1 MDKAAIALEY
11 SVPALLIVVGV
22 VVILK
27 LRTGGRY
34 GRISTRTA
42 SVYLATPAIAIIVL
56 LVLTAT
62 STTSSAVPFLMAYP
76 VRDAN
81 HPNRSFEEHLRCRP
95 PPGLGEHRWH
105 TLTQQCAV

>member
-27 LRTGGRY
+27 LRTGGWY

-62 STTSSAVPFLMAYP
+62 STTSSAVPFLMALVFIP
-76 VRDAN
+76 LGNAS

-95 PPGLGEHRWH
+95 PVWVNIAGTP
-105 TLTQQCAV
+105 

>member
-1 MDKAAIALEY
+1 MDKAAIALGY

-27 LRTGGRY
+27 LRTGGWY

-42 SVYLATPAIAIIVL
+42 SVYLATLAIAIIVL

-62 STTSSAVPFLMAYP
+62 STTSSAVPFLMALVFIP
-76 VRDAN
+76 LGMLAIRI
-81 HPNRSFEEHLRCRP
+81 
-95 PPGLGEHRWH
+95 GLSKS
-105 TLTQQCAV
+105 T